1 VTLAIRLQRAAF
13 DQLLAEAV
21 HSTYKD
27 AIYGSETAWKEHVAH
42 SDVRLQWD
50 PDHDPSGARLER
62 RAIQLGLRGN
72 ALARYARE
80 WILEIEDISDF
91 VHEQYEAVRVGD
103 YARLITPQERVY
115 PPPPHTG
122 HVQIEPL

>member
-1 VTLAIRLQRAAF
+1 V
-13 DQLLAEAV
+13 
-21 HSTYKD
+21 
-27 AIYGSETAWKEHVAH
+27 WKERVAQ

-62 RAIQLGLRGN
+62 RAIQLGLRGET
-72 ALARYARE
+72 LAHYARE

-91 VHEQYEAVRVGD
+91 VRAQYKAVRAGD

-115 PPPPHTG
+115 PPPAHTE
-122 HVQIEPL
+122 HVQISSDE